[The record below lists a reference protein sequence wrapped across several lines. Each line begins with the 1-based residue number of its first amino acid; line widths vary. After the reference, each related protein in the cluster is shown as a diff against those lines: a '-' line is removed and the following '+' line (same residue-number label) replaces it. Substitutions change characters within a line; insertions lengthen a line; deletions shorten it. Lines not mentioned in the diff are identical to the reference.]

1 MTFPQRAIGAARL
14 EVPVFEEI
22 EADRTA
28 TSQALIVVVLS
39 SLAAGIGLTA
49 GVYNAPVLHRVV
61 LALLLWVF
69 WAISTYIVGVYL
81 MPEPQTQ
88 TSVGEL
94 LRTIGFAA
102 SPGVLRILGIV
113 PVIGGTIYVHLN
125 CVDAR
130 GHGHRHPAGAR
141 LQKHGPRGRGVRHH
155 RHDRGS
161 SWLRCS
167 ARCSSC
173 SRKRLYS
180 DVYSLNDRHRRRTQT
195 NTEARQNLSAA

>member
-28 TSQALIVVVLS
+28 TGQALIVVVAS
-39 SLAAGIGLTA
+39 SLAAGIGLTS
-49 GVYNAPVLHRVV
+49 GLYNAPVLHRVM

-81 MPEPQTQ
+81 MPEPQTS

-102 SPGVLRILGIV
+102 APGILRILGMV
-113 PVIGGTIYVHLN
+113 PGIGGLIYIVSTVWMLVAMVIAIRQALDYTSTARAVVV
-125 CVDAR
+125 CVVTGMIGVIMA
-130 GHGHRHPAGAR
+130 ALFGA
-141 LQKHGPRGRGVRHH
+141 LV
-155 RHDRGS
+155 
-161 SWLRCS
+161 
-167 ARCSSC
+167 
-173 SRKRLYS
+173 
-180 DVYSLNDRHRRRTQT
+180 
-195 NTEARQNLSAA
+195 LSAAEEVVS